1 MSLGAL
7 IRRLLGAIAVLF
19 VVVSASFFIMRAA
32 PGGPFDADR
41 PLPPEVRA
49 NLNARYGLDQPL
61 LTQYLQQMERI
72 FLHGDFGPSMKY
84 PDRSVNEILAEG
96 LPVSAVLGLQALLL
110 ALLLGLPAGLHA
122 GWWRGRWDD
131 HAAMGVAMLGVSI
144 PNFVLGPVLIWI
156 FALQLGWFDAANW
169 AGPGAGLWPHLR
181 SSLLPSLTLGLYYAA
196 YVARLAR
203 GGMLEVSKLD
213 FLRTA
218 RAKGLSESA
227 VITRH
232 ALRGAVT
239 PVVSFLGP
247 AAAGLLSGSVVV
259 EKVFNLPGLGTHFV
273 HSAFNRDYPLVL
285 GTIVLYSA
293 LLVGLNLVVDLAYG
307 WLDPRVR
314 RG

>member
-1 MSLGAL
+1 
-7 IRRLLGAIAVLF
+7 
-19 VVVSASFFIMRAA
+19 
-32 PGGPFDADR
+32 
-41 PLPPEVRA
+41 
-49 NLNARYGLDQPL
+49 
-61 LTQYLQQMERI
+61 
-72 FLHGDFGPSMKY
+72 
-84 PDRSVNEILAEG
+84 
-96 LPVSAVLGLQALLL
+96 
-110 ALLLGLPAGLHA
+110 
-122 GWWRGRWDD
+122 
-131 HAAMGVAMLGVSI
+131 
-144 PNFVLGPVLIWI
+144 
-156 FALQLGWFDAANW
+156 LQLGWFDAANW
-169 AGPGAGLWPHLR
+169 AGPGAGLGPHLR
-181 SSLLPSLTLGLYYAA
+181 SSFLPSLTLGLYYAA

-203 GGMLEVSKLD
+203 GGILEVSKLD

-218 RAKGLSESA
+218 RAKGLSEPA
-227 VITRH
+227 VIVRH

-239 PVVSFLGP
+239 PVVSFIGP